1 MITKPRQGIHHPSN
15 LANLAIPP
23 KVNDRGELTWRLTKC
38 PARTV
43 RWGIKPHSAGHHYFG
58 HPCPVSA
65 LWGVSCTSLNVRSW
79 PVAVVGRLR
88 PNADIHDTTV
98 NFHPRGHARQG
109 SLGGNAGTDG
119 VASWLRNRLT
129 TTVQTP
135 VPRSV
140 HGLHRW
146 RMPFQSTLSFHRSL

>member
-1 MITKPRQGIHHPSN
+1 MDWRHCLATCQGIARGRADPISSLAQVARRSHTWSLGEHPGLVHDPSGPSFKN
-15 LANLAIPP
+15 YGSEESKLPMAFCCN
-23 KVNDRGELTWRLTKC
+23 G
-38 PARTV
+38 TV
-43 RWGIKPHSAGHHYFG
+43 RF
-58 HPCPVSA
+58 
-65 LWGVSCTSLNVRSW
+65 
-79 PVAVVGRLR
+79 R